1 MISVLDMVESRW
13 YLRFVVDGRVYF
25 AIIVSKNLQK
35 SSAIQNISITLF
47 SVIIAIIVRIYLY
60 FNMKTQPQIWN
71 INLEKSVCI
80 WLRKMR
86 IDDRKYDF

>member
-1 MISVLDMVESRW
+1 MISALDMVESRW

-35 SSAIQNISITLF
+35 SSAIQNIAITLF

-60 FNMKTQPQIWN
+60 FNMKTQPQIRN
-71 INLEKSVCI
+71 IVLEMSGFC
-80 WLRKMR
+80 LASEMR
-86 IDDRKYDF
+86 TDDKK

>member
-1 MISVLDMVESRW
+1 M
-13 YLRFVVDGRVYF
+13 VDGRVYF

-35 SSAIQNISITLF
+35 SSAIQNIAITLF